1 MLVTNYLKMQ
11 KRQQVLALLELG
23 WTYRRIESETGVRR
37 ETVSRYDARRRANAA
52 KVFPGSQL
60 PGTAGTAESG
70 AAGGPATANPAKVF
84 PGSGPPGRSAAAAYH
99 GVVLEKLESGLT
111 IQRVWQDLVE
121 EYGYGHSYESVKRYT
136 RGLQKTRQV
145 VGVFHSA
152 PGEEAQVDFFHGA
165 PTLKPETGQWQRPW
179 VFRMTLC
186 HSRHGYEE
194 AVWSQKLKPF
204 LRCHENAF
212 RDFGGVPGV
221 VRHDYVPRHV
231 IVILC
236 PDSLRGRGRGKRA
249 EAGRSTLSQAHNR
262 SQAGEPGEQSLVIP
276 PHGPSGECRRSC
288 GRRLAHLQRRLL
300 RADVDLGV
308 PVGGVEAD
316 VTEPSSDHV
325 DFHAGLEQVDCCR
338 VAKDVRADRAETV
351 FQVSRMTAHDLVGSE
366 ARQRA
371 TTTRCEDRL
380 LRRARAR
387 SEQSS
392 DLLDG
397 LGPQRASPPLVTLP
411 METDASGREIE
422 IANTE
427 VYGFLNS
434 RTRVV
439 EEQDER
445 PIPHGVPSGRWQLRE
460 EGCDLIALQE
470 ARIRWWHSLRW
481 DRRDALG
488 DSEHLGGTHGQVLE
502 ESMQH
507 GQALVA
513 RPRVVVA
520 NSFEMAQEAEHSLE
534 RQVSVRQL
542 RDPTMCLV
550 RDEAQEQLDAIPIA
564 AH

>member
-60 PGTAGTAESG
+60 PGSAGTAESG

-221 VRHDYVPRHV
+221 VRHDNLKSAVVRACLYDPDTNEIYATFAKHWGFTPLPTRPRNPKENGKQERSGGYVK
-231 IVILC
+231 
-236 PDSLRGRGRGKRA
+236 SNALRGRRFDSLEEQNAHLKHWNLTVARLRIHGTTRRQVWTHFLESEKPALQAGPRDGFALFECGSRTVHPDGHVEVAGAFYPAPVHLIGRMLRVRWDDHLVRLHLDDTPLGVYRRHQPGTYAPRPGQAPA
-249 EAGRSTLSQAHNR
+249 EAPYAQRAFVDKLLGRCRQVGPQLHEWAEQALEERGVRAIRLIQGVLGLTRTHPR
-262 SQAGEPGEQSLVIP
+262 ERLCAVAQQATTHRLF
-276 PHGPSGECRRSC
+276 RYRDL
-288 GRRLAHLQRRLL
+288 RRLAEL
-300 RADVDLGV
+300 A
-308 PVGGVEAD
+308 A
-316 VTEPSSDHV
+316 
-325 DFHAGLEQVDCCR
+325 
-338 VAKDVRADRAETV
+338 
-351 FQVSRMTAHDLVGSE
+351 
-366 ARQRA
+366 AR
-371 TTTRCEDRL
+371 TPT
-380 LRRARAR
+380 
-387 SEQSS
+387 
-392 DLLDG
+392 
-397 LGPQRASPPLVTLP
+397 GPA
-411 METDASGREIE
+411 
-422 IANTE
+422 
-427 VYGFLNS
+427 
-434 RTRVV
+434 
-439 EEQDER
+439 
-445 PIPHGVPSGRWQLRE
+445 
-460 EGCDLIALQE
+460 LIADHPS
-470 ARIRWWHSLRW
+470 IRSMDHYR
-481 DRRDALG
+481 
-488 DSEHLGGTHGQVLE
+488 LE
-502 ESMQH
+502 E
-507 GQALVA
+507 
-513 RPRVVVA
+513 
-520 NSFEMAQEAEHSLE
+520 FE
-534 RQVSVRQL
+534 
-542 RDPTMCLV
+542 
-550 RDEAQEQLDAIPIA
+550 
-564 AH
+564 